1 MGLNKKILINF
12 LGLFTLFLLLV
23 LLKYELLFIGI
34 FILLYSLIFFFII
47 NTKDIKYIIF
57 SVVNLLIYIL
67 ILYYHHEI
75 NSLPTSGNDD
85 IRFERLAL
93 NYYEAWVNGYTPNV
107 FQNST
112 FYSQMIASFYYLFG
126 YNPYI
131 PGLIN
136 ILIHMMSILMLIKI
150 CKILLSNKLYILMIL
165 TLYAY
170 NPFHISYTIIT
181 MREISI
187 IFLILCFIYCLIK
200 YHITKINTYM
210 LFSVIASILASLFH
224 IGLLTT
230 LFFIAIYILV
240 FSKIKIPIKVI
251 LSTTLFVVF
260 ASLLII
266 SDDTKLQM
274 LNKESEDIE
283 MDRTDY
289 IISKPSNIIE
299 YPIYIIK
306 KSYYLLAKPFVLD
319 IKGIPDLLAYAEKLL
334 YVIPLILSLIFYKR
348 LKDNK
353 PLIILIYFCL
363 FLSIVFGIG
372 TENYGTGIR
381 HREKFVYLLYIIPFY
396 ILSERRRDKID
407 YEKHI

>member
-1 MGLNKKILINF
+1 MGINKKKIINL

-23 LLKYELLFIGI
+23 LMKYELLFIGI
-34 FILLYSLIFFFII
+34 LILLYSFIIYLII

-57 SVVNLLIYIL
+57 SVFNLLIYLI
-67 ILYYHHEI
+67 ILYYHQEI
-75 NSLPTSGNDD
+75 HSLPTSGNDD

-93 NYYEAWVNGYTPNV
+93 NYYEAWINGYTPNV

-112 FYSQMIASFYYLFG
+112 FYSKMIAGFYYLFG

-131 PGLIN
+131 PGLLN

-150 CKILLSNKLYILMIL
+150 CKIFLTNKVYILILL

-170 NPFHISYTIIT
+170 NPFHIAYTIIT
-181 MREISI
+181 MREILI

-200 YHITKINTYM
+200 YHITRNNSYM
-210 LFSVIASILASLFH
+210 LFSVNASVLASLFH

-230 LFFIAIYILV
+230 LFFIAIYILL
-240 FSKIKIPIKVI
+240 FSKIKIPTKVI
-251 LSTTLFVVF
+251 LSTILFLVF
-260 ASLLII
+260 ASLLIV

-274 LNKESEDIE
+274 LNKESENIE
-283 MDRTDY
+283 VNRTDY
-289 IISKPSNIIE
+289 IILKPSNIIE

-306 KSYYLLAKPFVLD
+306 KSYYLLAKPFVID
-319 IKGIPDLLAYAEKLL
+319 IKGIADLIAYSEKLL
-334 YVIPLILSLIFYKR
+334 YVVPLILALIFYKR
-348 LKDNK
+348 LRENK
-353 PLIILIYFCL
+353 PIIILIFFCL

-381 HREKFVYLLYIIPFY
+381 HREKFVFLLYIIPFY
-396 ILSERRRDKID
+396 ILSEKKES
-407 YEKHI
+407 YEKT